1 MKAVY
6 RHIATMLLMTTALS
20 VCSSA
25 FASYRTGYKHYSG
38 CNDSDASQS
47 ECDSSLGESVYDLID
62 KGVYTNTNA
71 DYSNVSIDG
80 VNISVSAWSDTV
92 GTYNDDIVTS
102 AYIADLGSY
111 GYGVYNKDS
120 EYSGST
126 PDHAIDSVN
135 TVHYNV
141 DHDFDFVLLSFSEA
155 VTLSGA
161 AFSWVG
167 NTNDTQVSIAGLS
180 DISGLTSNAQ
190 TWSNIVENALTA
202 GSYDIKNCDSVDIAQ
217 FDKVE
222 SAKYWLIGAYNAVF
236 GQLDANMYDDAF
248 KLASIGFS
256 KPSPQEDPGP
266 STQVTEPKHVG
277 ILLAAGLLYAR
288 RRKRTQ

>member
-1 MKAVY
+1 MCS
-6 RHIATMLLMTTALS
+6 TAL
-20 VCSSA
+20 A
-25 FASYRTGYKHYSG
+25 GYRTSYKNYSG
-38 CNDSDASQS
+38 CNDSDANQTS
-47 ECDSSLGESVYDLID
+47 CDSSLGESVYDLID
-62 KGVYTNTNA
+62 EGVYINTDA
-71 DYSNVSIDG
+71 HYSSVSVDG

-102 AYIADLGSY
+102 AYIADLGNY
-111 GYGVYNKDS
+111 GYGVYNRDDES
-120 EYSGST
+120 RGSS

-141 DHDFDFVLLSFSEA
+141 DHDFDFVLLSFSEE

-167 NTNDTQVSIAGLS
+167 NSNNTQVSIAGLN
-180 DISGLTSNAQ
+180 DINGLTSNTQ

-202 GSYDIKNCDSVDIAQ
+202 GSYDIKNCNSIDIAQ
-217 FDKVE
+217 FDKNE

-236 GQLDANMYDDAF
+236 GQLNANMFDDAF

-256 KPSPQEDPGP
+256 KPTPQDGPSP
-266 STQVTEPKHVG
+266 STQVGEPQHIG
-277 ILLAAGLLYAR
+277 ILLAAGLIYAR
-288 RRKRTQ
+288 RRKAAR